1 MWARAAGLVLGL
13 ACAAGSAT
21 TAQELVVIVH
31 RDRDASLDVHQV
43 AQIYLK
49 IRRHWPDGGRIIPV
63 NRDARSRER
72 ERFSQLVFGESA
84 RHQALY
90 WNRQYFQ
97 GVLPPATL
105 ASDEA
110 VKRFVASEPLAIG
123 YVDASATDAS
133 IRIVLRLPVST
144 ASGRAPAMQ

>member
-1 MWARAAGLVLGL
+1 MWMRIAGLALGL
-13 ACAAGSAT
+13 ACATGTVAR
-21 TAQELVVIVH
+21 AQELAVIVH
-31 RDRDASLDVHQV
+31 RDRDASLDLHQL

-49 IRRHWPDGGRIIPV
+49 TRRHWPDGSQIIPV
-63 NRDARSRER
+63 NRDARSRVR

-110 VKRFVASEPLAIG
+110 VRRFVATEPLAIG
-123 YVDASATDAS
+123 YLDTAAVDGSV
-133 IRIVLRLPVST
+133 RVVFRLP
-144 ASGRAPAMQ
+144 APAGGPAPSDTN

>member
-1 MWARAAGLVLGL
+1 MWARAAGLALGL
-13 ACAAGSAT
+13 ACAAGTASS
-21 TAQELVVIVH
+21 AQELAVIVH
-31 RDRDASLDVHQV
+31 RDRDASLDVHQL
-43 AQIYLK
+43 AQIFLK

-63 NRDARSRER
+63 NRDAHSRVR

-110 VKRFVASEPLAIG
+110 VRRFVASEPLAIG
-123 YVDASATDAS
+123 YVDADAVDS
-133 IRIVLRLPVST
+133 SVRVVLRLPSAPVS
-144 ASGRAPAMQ
+144 RPPPFN